1 VAALAMLLGGT
12 ACQASRTDQPG
23 STVTTN
29 NADMPDL
36 PKNPVA
42 AEAAVRKLVMDEA
55 IVLLKASG
63 LKYTEAQFDL
73 PTAFDD
79 DNAQNGD
86 LLMDFAK
93 CTDADVQAMTTVV
106 FAHGWQQSGVS
117 HGVSVAK
124 GPLSL
129 EWGNGYGGCR
139 FRMTTVNI
147 SQRLHIPDDL
157 RRVPELA
164 AFKAKP

>member
-1 VAALAMLLGGT
+1 MNPTRKLLAGVAALAVLLGGA

-93 CTDADVQAMTTVV
+93 CTDADVQAMPTSP
-106 FAHGWQQSGVS
+106 A
-117 HGVSVAK
+117 
-124 GPLSL
+124 
-129 EWGNGYGGCR
+129 
-139 FRMTTVNI
+139 
-147 SQRLHIPDDL
+147 
-157 RRVPELA
+157 LA
-164 AFKAKP
+164 AIKV